1 MVTKQKGGKILKRL
15 MPDQRIEWN
24 TWQKGIP
31 ASVQGGEVKVAASIL
46 PMLSEAEF
54 VALIGHE
61 AAHVQA
67 MHSPYFEKLKT
78 RDEMAFESGHE
89 GTLFNIY
96 LIGIYN
102 RYHVTENVSRS
113 LHKKVEVWRAAG
125 N

>member
-1 MVTKQKGGKILKRL
+1 MVTKQKGEEILKRL
-15 MPDQRIEWN
+15 MPEHQIEWD

-31 ASVQGGEVKVAASIL
+31 ASVQGSEVKVAASIL

-54 VALIGHE
+54 VALVGHE
-61 AAHVQA
+61 AAHVKA
-67 MHSPYFEKLKT
+67 MDDPHFAKLKT
-78 RDEMAFESGHE
+78 REEMAFEAGHE
-89 GTLFNIY
+89 GTLFNIF

-113 LHKKVEVWRAAG
+113 LHKKVAAWRAAG